1 MSNTIL
7 KHPNKILSSESHGNG
22 NNGDEG
28 QAPVQEAVLSWPEPL
43 SDEAYHGVGG
53 EIVKAIEPHTEADNA
68 AMLIQFF
75 TAFGN
80 LIGRNSYFV
89 AEADRHYMNL
99 YSLLIGATS
108 KGRKGSSW
116 GQISRPLKEIDGKWL
131 RDYVHSGL
139 SSGEGLIWV
148 VRDPIEKQ
156 DPIKYKGRV
165 IDYQTVIIDPGVD
178 DKRALIMESEFAQAL
193 KVISREGNTLSPV
206 MRNAW
211 DGRDLKTLTKNS
223 QAKATAPH
231 ISIVGH
237 ITKDEMLRN
246 LDSTEVAN
254 GLLNRFLIVCV
265 KRSKVL
271 PEGGRIH
278 EVDFQP
284 LIDKLTSA
292 YHFAQHAGE
301 IKRDEAARVL
311 WRNVYEELSEGKPG
325 LLGAA
330 TARAEAQV
338 MRLSCIYAL
347 LDESQVVRQEHLGAA
362 LALWEYCEAS
372 AKFVF
377 GMSLGDPVA
386 DELKRA
392 LDDSPEGLTKTEISN
407 LFGRNKS
414 ANHIGRCLNMLL
426 ERGMVFSKKEGTGK
440 KKAERWISMRHRTN

>member
-7 KHPNKILSSESHGNG
+7 KHPSKILSSESNGNG

-28 QAPVQEAVLSWPEPL
+28 KVPIQDAVLSWPEPL

-53 EIVKAIEPHTEADNA
+53 AIVKAIEPHTEADNA

-99 YSLLIGATS
+99 YSLLVGATS

-116 GQISRPLKEIDGKWL
+116 GQISRPLKDIDGKWL

-237 ITKDEMLRN
+237 ITKDELLRN

-284 LIDKLTSA
+284 LIDRLNSA

-301 IKRDEAARVL
+301 VKT
-311 WRNVYEELSEGKPG
+311 G
-325 LLGAA
+325 LLPG
-330 TARAEAQV
+330 Q
-338 MRLSCIYAL
+338 
-347 LDESQVVRQEHLGAA
+347 
-362 LALWEYCEAS
+362 
-372 AKFVF
+372 
-377 GMSLGDPVA
+377 
-386 DELKRA
+386 
-392 LDDSPEGLTKTEISN
+392 
-407 LFGRNKS
+407 
-414 ANHIGRCLNMLL
+414 
-426 ERGMVFSKKEGTGK
+426 
-440 KKAERWISMRHRTN
+440 RHCACNG

>member
-1 MSNTIL
+1 VSNIFL
-7 KHPNKILSSESHGNG
+7 EAGVSYRAKQDFSS
-22 NNGDEG
+22 NNSLEPI
-28 QAPVQEAVLSWPEPL
+28 ANISSWPEPL
-43 SDEAYHGVGG
+43 SDEAYYGIAG
-53 EIVKAIEPHTEADNA
+53 EIVRAIEPHTEADNA
-68 AMLIQFF
+68 AMLIQLF

-99 YSLLIGATS
+99 NSLLIGATS

-116 GQISRPLKEIDGKWL
+116 GQISRQFSGIDEKWL
-131 RDYVHSGL
+131 RDCVHSGL

-148 VRDPIEKQ
+148 IRDPIERQ
-156 DPIKYKGRV
+156 EPIKDNNKRV
-165 IDYQTVIIDPGVD
+165 VDYQSVVTDPGVE
-178 DKRALIMESEFAQAL
+178 DKRALIMESEFAQTL

-265 KRSKVL
+265 KRSKAL
-271 PEGGRIH
+271 PEGGQIH
-278 EVDFQP
+278 EVEFQP
-284 LIDKLTSA
+284 LIERLARA
-292 YHFAQHAGE
+292 YKFAKHAGE
-301 IKRDEAARVL
+301 MRRDEGARVL
-311 WRNVYEELSEGKPG
+311 WSNVYEELSEGKPG

-347 LDESQVVRQEHLGAA
+347 FDESTVVRQEHLGAA

-372 AKFVF
+372 ARFVF
-377 GMSLGDPVA
+377 GVSLGDPVA
-386 DELKRA
+386 DEIKRA
-392 LDDSPEGLTKTEISN
+392 LDDSPEGLTKTDISN

-414 ANHIGRCLNMLL
+414 ANQIGRCLNMLL
-426 ERGMVFSKKEGTGK
+426 ERGIAFSKKEGTGK
-440 KKAERWISMRHRTN
+440 KQAERWFSMRHRTNLTN